1 MAEGLQR
8 ITWTGKTPFD
18 VKTIKLESS
27 GFMLNYT
34 RPTAEVDL
42 KKCSVRSFKYVT
54 NWRYGG
60 PMLDKRKEAITVR
73 SNSPTSMAIDVG
85 KLEPLRVY
93 QIRLKGLTFTDGSPL
108 ANEVFYYTLNQ
119 LRAQ

>member
-1 MAEGLQR
+1 
-8 ITWTGKTPFD
+8 
-18 VKTIKLESS
+18 
-27 GFMLNYT
+27 
-34 RPTAEVDL
+34 
-42 KKCSVRSFKYVT
+42 
-54 NWRYGG
+54 
-60 PMLDKRKEAITVR
+60 MLDKRKEAITVR

-93 QIRLKGLTFTDGSPL
+93 QITLKGLTSTDGSPL